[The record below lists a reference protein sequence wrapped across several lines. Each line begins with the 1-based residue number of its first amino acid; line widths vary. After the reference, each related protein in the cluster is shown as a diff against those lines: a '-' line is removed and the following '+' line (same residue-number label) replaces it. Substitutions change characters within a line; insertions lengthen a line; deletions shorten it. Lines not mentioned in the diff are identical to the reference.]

1 MAKVRRA
8 THAGS
13 WYTGNGNSSSPSAC
27 QLLVYWFHCL
37 EISSPSYSQSNLML
51 QSEGLWNLLS
61 YPCLSG
67 IKPCQFSGEEHN
79 IKLLAETIIGRLKA
93 TAAVIRANI
102 HTLYSYGTV
111 TITLTFYDVFER
123 WIHHSSLQ
131 ADMMMG
137 VIWGW
142 CLGDLDS
149 L

>member
-1 MAKVRRA
+1 MVGKWPKCGERRMPA
-8 THAGS
+8 AGILEMVIVHLRQPVS
-13 WYTGNGNSSSPSAC
+13 C
-27 QLLVYWFHCL
+27 WFTDSIVWRFPAHRTVNPVLCYRAMDY
-37 EISSPSYSQSNLML
+37 E
-51 QSEGLWNLLS
+51 NLLS

-111 TITLTFYDVFER
+111 TITLTFYDIFER

-137 VIWGW
+137 VI
-142 CLGDLDS
+142 
-149 L
+149 